1 MCLTLG
7 NNLCSEAF
15 SFDSVRK
22 EYSQQDNNDY
32 QNYNF
37 DNDDYDYNERITTS
51 RDKKEDYV
59 ELNLN
64 NIEIFTNINSARNS
78 NNRVVTKDSRDTTP
92 HNYKN
97 FHQKL
102 DVSSEKDDSKDALN
116 PNFIEKKLDRN
127 QDTENVSQNIKR
139 DKIMLVLG
147 RIVELCLIM
156 LVIVS
161 TILCVFL
168 LCAIKFC

>member
-7 NNLCSEAF
+7 NSLCSEAF

-22 EYSQQDNNDY
+22 EYSQADDNDY

-37 DNDDYDYNERITTS
+37 DNDDYDYKERITSS

-64 NIEIFTNINSARNS
+64 NIEVFTNINSARNL
-78 NNRVVTKDSRDTTP
+78 NNRDMTKESLDTTP
-92 HNYKN
+92 HYKN

-102 DVSSEKDDSKDALN
+102 DVSSEKDDSVDSVN
-116 PNFIEKKLDRN
+116 PISREKMDQEQEQK
-127 QDTENVSQNIKR
+127 NVSKNIKR